1 MRDAV
6 THKEVVLNDEELN
19 LIEKLQRSEFPE
31 TTDDPYEV
39 YLNC

>member
-6 THKEVVLNDEELN
+6 THREVVLNDEELD

-31 TTDDPYEV
+31 SAHDPYEV
-39 YLNC
+39 YVNC